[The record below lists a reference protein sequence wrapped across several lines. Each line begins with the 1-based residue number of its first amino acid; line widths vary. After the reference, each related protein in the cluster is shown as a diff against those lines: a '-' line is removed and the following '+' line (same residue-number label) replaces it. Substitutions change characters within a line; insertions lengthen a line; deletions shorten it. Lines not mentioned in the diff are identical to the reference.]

1 MVSVMLWNE
10 LDTLYTIQAGQKLK
24 IKIKEQAQKPST
36 SQKSERVQT
45 TERVQT
51 VSQDTYHIV
60 KAGENVFRIS
70 LRYKVSMDAIKSL
83 NNLDSNCTIEI
94 GQKLLISKSQK
105 KATNPV
111 VQKPVVQKPVAQ
123 VQQPKRATE
132 EKANKVAPKE
142 VSSLEVKKADNKQ
155 LAAAERQPASPKKGS
170 ILESLKTQFQKN
182 RQYIVMGLG
191 ALLVLIIIYLLVRL
205 ILKRGPDYNYK
216 KELYT
221 DYISDWLYSADSQ
234 FIPPW
239 LFKDMKNKNLREL
252 FTKELIGLK
261 ANLLGA
267 TGNRLVELYEKLG
280 LQDYIIKKLNSRD
293 INFKLEAINEVS
305 QMEVKSLSPHLFKYV
320 NHSNQ
325 ELRKLAQFSWLKL
338 NPEKYEELFQVNNIL
353 MEEPTKDDFKYIFA
367 DAATTPEY
375 KNWVDYP
382 NKSVSQ
388 FAIKM
393 IGYLKQYD
401 ALDVL
406 HDQLE
411 ESDMFMKKS
420 IIEALQI
427 LNDESSAEIL
437 QNLYF
442 RENKEM
448 KAYILKVLPGF
459 GVESNEQYFKDLM
472 VKEKDA
478 KLRVKAN
485 EALNEHY
492 AR

>member
-1 MVSVMLWNE
+1 VDIHEVQYGENVYRISLKYKVNMVSVMLWNE

-36 SQKSERVQT
+36 LKKRREFKQQREFKRFARHVSYSKS
-45 TERVQT
+45 
-51 VSQDTYHIV
+51 
-60 KAGENVFRIS
+60 GENVFRIS

-94 GQKLLISKSQK
+94 GQKLLISKSEK
-105 KATNPV
+105 KATKPVAQKIIVQKPV
-111 VQKPVVQKPVAQ
+111 VQKPVVQKPVPQ
-123 VQQPKRATE
+123 VQQKQTSV
-132 EKANKVAPKE
+132 EKQPN
-142 VSSLEVKKADNKQ
+142 DNKKQ
-155 LAAAERQPASPKKGS
+155 TSVEKQPMNPKKGS
-170 ILESLKTQFQKN
+170 IIESLKAQFQKN

-191 ALLVLIIIYLLVRL
+191 ALLVLIIIYLLIRL

-293 INFKLEAINEVS
+293 INFKLEAINEIS

-382 NKSVSQ
+382 NKSVAL

-393 IGYLKQYD
+393 IGFLKQYD

-411 ESDMFMKKS
+411 EADMFMKKS
-420 IIEALQI
+420 IIEALKI
-427 LNDESSAEIL
+427 LNDESSADLL

-448 KAYILKVLPGF
+448 KAYILKVLPGS
-459 GVESNEQYFKDLM
+459 VLNPTSNTSKI
-472 VKEKDA
+472 
-478 KLRVKAN
+478 
-485 EALNEHY
+485 
-492 AR
+492 

>member
-1 MVSVMLWNE
+1 M
-10 LDTLYTIQAGQKLK
+10 QK
-24 IKIKEQAQKPST
+24 
-36 SQKSERVQT
+36 
-45 TERVQT
+45 
-51 VSQDTYHIV
+51 H
-60 KAGENVFRIS
+60 
-70 LRYKVSMDAIKSL
+70 
-83 NNLDSNCTIEI
+83 
-94 GQKLLISKSQK
+94 
-105 KATNPV
+105 
-111 VQKPVVQKPVAQ
+111 VAQ
-123 VQQPKRATE
+123 VQ
-132 EKANKVAPKE
+132 EKQSAVEKE
-142 VSSLEVKKADNKQ
+142 PMNH
-155 LAAAERQPASPKKGS
+155 KKGS
-170 ILESLKTQFQKN
+170 IVESLKAEVQKN

-191 ALLVLIIIYLLVRL
+191 ALLVLIIIYLLIRL

-239 LFKDMKNKNLREL
+239 LFKDMKNKNLRKL

-293 INFKLEAINEVS
+293 INFKLEAINEIS

-382 NKSVSQ
+382 NKSVAL

-393 IGYLKQYD
+393 IGFLKQYD

-411 ESDMFMKKS
+411 EADMFMKKS
-420 IIEALQI
+420 IIEALKI
-427 LNDESSAEIL
+427 LNDESSADLL